1 MTDKESL
8 ACTQQL
14 AMAPKAAAA
23 AIGLQQASLTKDRQT
38 GHLGVPYVKAGRR
51 VLYCLADL
59 KTWLEEQKIN
69 PVKQGVQNDCI

>member
-1 MTDKESL
+1 MTDKEVKK
-8 ACTQQL
+8 CPEQL
-14 AMAPKAAAA
+14 ALAASAAAE
-23 AIGLQQASLTKDRQT
+23 AIGLQPASLTKDRQI

-69 PVKQGVQNDCI
+69 LIKQGVKND

>member
-1 MTDKESL
+1 MTDKESQ
-8 ACTQQL
+8 AFTQQL
-14 AMAPKAAAA
+14 ALAPKAAAKA
-23 AIGLQQASLTKDRQT
+23 MGLQQASLTKDRQT

-69 PVKQGVQNDCI
+69 PVKKGFQNDTL